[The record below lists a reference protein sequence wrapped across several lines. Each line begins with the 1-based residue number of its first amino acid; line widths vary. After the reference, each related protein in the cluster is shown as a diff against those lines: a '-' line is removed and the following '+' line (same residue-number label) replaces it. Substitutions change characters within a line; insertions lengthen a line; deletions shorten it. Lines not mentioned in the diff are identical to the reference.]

1 VPPWRVEGLLYFTT
15 LLLPERFHEYVPAL
29 QHTQNIFLL
38 YFAIRLTDPEIT
50 FQPNSNLQTS
60 PTLFSSEVINHILTT
75 FRLVWVT
82 HYSYDNEHRT
92 LSGIEHTAK
101 GQRPLK

>member
-1 VPPWRVEGLLYFTT
+1 MACRGTALLFT

-29 QHTQNIFLL
+29 QHTQNIFIL
-38 YFAIRLTDPEIT
+38 YFAICLTDPEIT
-50 FQPNSNLQTS
+50 FQPNSNIQTS
-60 PTLFSSEVINHILTT
+60 PTLFSSKVINHRLTT

-82 HYSYDNEHRT
+82 HYSYYNENRT
-92 LSGIEHTAK
+92 LSRIEQTAK